1 MKHIGFYLD
10 GLNLMVDGNKD
21 GISST
26 QKANLRLT
34 SRNNGKLEIAAIMET
49 GNE

>member
-21 GISST
+21 GISNT
-26 QKANLRLT
+26 QKASLKMMLN
-34 SRNNGKLEIAAIMET
+34 NNGKLEIAANMET

>member
-21 GISST
+21 GISYT
-26 QKANLRLT
+26 QKASLKMMLND
-34 SRNNGKLEIAAIMET
+34 NGKLEIAAKMET